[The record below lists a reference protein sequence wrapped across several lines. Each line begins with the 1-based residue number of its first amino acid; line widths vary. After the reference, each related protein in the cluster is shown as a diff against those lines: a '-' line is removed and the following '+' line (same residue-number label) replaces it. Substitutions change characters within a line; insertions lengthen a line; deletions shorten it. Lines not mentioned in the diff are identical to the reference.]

1 MQNMNKIL
9 LKGLQFGDIL
19 VDVSEC
25 PVTGKRNGRIDVVT
39 EINNEWDEARIKTVS
54 EPDDF
59 QNTKWLRFATMEDIQ
74 NSDYPWMTKF
84 IFKRE
89 DSPALAFNFE
99 SLFIFAEKRLS

>member
-1 MQNMNKIL
+1 MNEF
-9 LKGLQFGDIL
+9 LKNLKVGDIL

-25 PVTGKRNGRIDVVT
+25 PLTGKRNGTINVVT
-39 EINNEWDEARIKTVS
+39 EISHEFGETEIKTVS

-74 NSDYPWMTKF
+74 NSDHAWMTKF

-89 DSPALAFNFE
+89 DSPAWAVNLE
-99 SLFIFAEKRLS
+99 SLFAFAEKKLS